1 MSEPKAHRVRG
12 ALELRAW
19 RLKTY
24 PLITQ
29 AEMGARIG
37 VDLPRYNAYENG
49 RARPGL
55 DCAVKIEHETGGRVQ
70 IESWT
75 IDVPE
80 REWDAKAKELS
91 VAQEIAKAS

>member
-1 MSEPKAHRVRG
+1 MADQKAHRVRG
-12 ALELRAW
+12 ALDLRAW
-19 RLKTY
+19 RLDQK

-29 AEMGARIG
+29 AEMGSRIG
-37 VDLPRYNAYENG
+37 VDLPRYNAFENG

-75 IDVPE
+75 VEVPE
-80 REWDAKAKELS
+80 REWASKSKALLE
-91 VAQEIAKAS
+91 AQEIAKAS